1 MSDYV
6 LRWQYGLFSDEI
18 KTHYTYGHINTL
30 REKAIY
36 LAGNDKI
43 LYITIDKVEEVVKD
57 IRSEKLLEWIE
68 NNPIE

>member
-6 LRWQYGLFSDEI
+6 LRWQYGLFNDEI

-30 REKAIY
+30 KQKAKF
-36 LAGNDKI
+36 LVGNDKI
-43 LYITIDKVEEVVKD
+43 LYITIDKTEEVIKD

-68 NNPIE
+68 NDKEE